1 MPVDFGLYSQKSTAT
16 STPSRSMY
24 SSKRCGTRV
33 PSSSYSS
40 RREGEPYWAAHSLHD
55 SFRVG
60 RRAAWT
66 WASMRGMPSSM
77 GSRGLGLLGLGVA
90 GSQDHI
96 RGPFADHDARCVCVD
111 ADDGRHDGGVGDP
124 QALDAVDPE
133 FRVEDRSVVGANLA
147 GADRMVVRPRPPGD
161 EVVQAL
167 LVLDLLTREHLGS
180 APLGE
185 GACGVDLARLLD
197 ALQEP

>member
-77 GSRGLGLLGLGVA
+77 GSRGLSLLGLGVD
-90 GSQDHI
+90 GSQHNI
-96 RGPFADHDARCVCVD
+96 RCPFADHDARRVCVD
-111 ADDGRHDGGVGDP
+111 ADDGWHDVGLGAPESTDAPDP
-124 QALDAVDPE
+124 A
-133 FRVEDRSVVGANLA
+133 
-147 GADRMVVRPRPPGD
+147 
-161 EVVQAL
+161 
-167 LVLDLLTREHLGS
+167 LVLYCRLVVCPETTS
-180 APLGE
+180 AS
-185 GACGVDLARLLD
+185 R
-197 ALQEP
+197 

>member
-55 SFRVG
+55 SFTVG

-77 GSRGLGLLGLGVA
+77 GSRGLSLLGLGVA

-96 RGPFADHDARCVCVD
+96 RCPFADHDARRVCVD
-111 ADDGRHDGGVGDP
+111 ADDGWHDGGVGDP
-124 QALDAVDPE
+124 EAIDAVDPE
-133 FRVEDRSVVGANLA
+133 
-147 GADRMVVRPRPPGD
+147 
-161 EVVQAL
+161 
-167 LVLDLLTREHLGS
+167 LGS
-180 APLGE
+180 TTASSSVPT
-185 GACGVDLARLLD
+185 
-197 ALQEP
+197 LQVPTG